1 MSVQERACVPSV
13 GVGAAYLHHF
23 RRVGLDVFRV
33 VDFMPA
39 LSIAVSQYLRSKEGP
54 DVVHDHEE
62 IP

>member
-1 MSVQERACVPSV
+1 MQHICITSEE
-13 GVGAAYLHHF
+13 
-23 RRVGLDVFRV
+23 LDLMFWRV